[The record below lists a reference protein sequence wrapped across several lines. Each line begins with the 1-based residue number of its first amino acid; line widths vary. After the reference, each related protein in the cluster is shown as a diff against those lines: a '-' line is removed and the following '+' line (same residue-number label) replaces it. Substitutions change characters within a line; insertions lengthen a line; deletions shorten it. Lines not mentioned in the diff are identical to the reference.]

1 MEIYITN
8 AIAGAV
14 GQSVRILAGLKK
26 AAERGVEFEGARMIE
41 TLVLG
46 AVIGGAVGLFTNDP
60 TMAFLAGYSG
70 TDFIEAMARSYKG

>member
-26 AAERGVEFEGARMIE
+26 AAEKGDPFDGARMLE
-41 TLVLG
+41 TLVVG
-46 AVIGGAVGLFTNDP
+46 AAIGGAIGIFTGDP
-60 TMAFLAGYSG
+60 KAAFLAGYAG
-70 TDFIEAMARSYKG
+70 TDFIEAMARSYRS